1 MRHRLAVAV
10 PVVAAATALACAT
23 AAPKADAPLPQGLDD
38 AAARASLERFA
49 RDLEQGRFEDARRLL
64 SARWRDAYTP
74 GRLAMDFG
82 GAGPSARE
90 AAARVLAALGSGTSL
105 ERSGAWAR
113 LPLGEGR
120 AAVLVA
126 EGSGWRVD
134 ALE

>member
-1 MRHRLAVAV
+1 VRRLRPIALAL
-10 PVVAAATALACAT
+10 AALACAT
-23 AAPKADAPLPQGLDD
+23 AAGRAGAPLPAGLDET
-38 AAARASLERFA
+38 AARASLERFA
-49 RDLEQGRFEDARRLL
+49 RDLEQGRFDDAHRLL

-82 GAGPSARE
+82 GGGPAARD
-90 AAARVLAALGSGTSL
+90 AAARVLAALSSGAPV
-105 ERSGAWAR
+105 ERSAASAR

-126 EGSGWRVD
+126 EGGAWRVD